1 MTTKTNLSK
10 SSRFLVGVATATI
23 VMVALITNLS
33 FSFSPNGGSTW
44 VIIGLGELSQLA
56 CLILCA
62 WVGQILRKACPNPA
76 KGLRIALLFIAILGI
91 LWYGI
96 WWELIED
103 PVNSFFYLMMLGCGI
118 LSYLM
123 PLDCI
128 KEHNKTELVVMA
140 LVMAFLYAACY
151 GVESHRWAQIPAAL
165 FFLYYIILLSHEH
178 AVERLMDG
186 RWVKPTLIVLSVLA
200 FAAVL
205 YRLISNFHWSLGND
219 LSNFCKL
226 FVQPLVVYPFICI
239 WKKRHNIPKN

>member
-23 VMVALITNLS
+23 VMVALITNLY

-56 CLILCA
+56 CLILCG
-62 WVGQILRKACPNPA
+62 WVGHILRTAFPNPA
-76 KGLRIALLFIAILGI
+76 KGLRIALLVIAILGI

-96 WWELIED
+96 WWTLIEE
-103 PVNSFFYLMMLGCGI
+103 PVNSFFYLMMLGCCI

-123 PLDCI
+123 PLERV

-140 LVMAFLYAACY
+140 IVMALLYAACY
-151 GVESHRWAQIPAAL
+151 GVESHRWAQIPAAIC
-165 FFLYYIILLSHEH
+165 FLYYFILLSHEY

-186 RWVKPTLIVLSVLA
+186 RWVKPALILLSVLA

-219 LSNFCKL
+219 LSNICKL
-226 FVQPLVVYPFICI
+226 LVQPLVVYPFICI
-239 WKKRHNIPKN
+239 WRKRRTIQKN

>member
-1 MTTKTNLSK
+1 M
-10 SSRFLVGVATATI
+10 GVATATI
-23 VMVALITNLS
+23 VLVALITNLYYS
-33 FSFSPNGGSTW
+33 FCPNGGSTW
-44 VIIGLGELSQLA
+44 IIISLGELSQLA
-56 CLILCA
+56 CLLLCA
-62 WVGQILRKACPNPA
+62 WVGQILRTARPNPG
-76 KGLRIALLFIAILGI
+76 KGLQIALFVIALLGI
-91 LWYGI
+91 IWYGI

-123 PLDCI
+123 PLERV

-140 LVMAFLYAACY
+140 IVMALLYAACY

-165 FFLYYIILLSHEH
+165 SFLYYIILLSHEQS
-178 AVERLMDG
+178 VERFVG
-186 RWVKPTLIVLSVLA
+186 SRWVKPTLIVLSVLA

-205 YRLISNFHWSLGND
+205 YRLIGNFHWSFGND

-239 WKKRHNIPKN
+239 WKKKHAA